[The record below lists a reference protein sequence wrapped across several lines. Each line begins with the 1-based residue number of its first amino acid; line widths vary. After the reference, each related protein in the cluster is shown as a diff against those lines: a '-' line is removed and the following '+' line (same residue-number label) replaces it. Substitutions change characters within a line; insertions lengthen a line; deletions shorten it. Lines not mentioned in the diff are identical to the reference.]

1 MSLDLNKMRA
11 IQGALG
17 MPNPTE
23 VRRREAITRVGIDF
37 YKSLDVDKY
46 LTFDKG
52 IIDVSLMLNIYDRK
66 YSHYNGVEQKF
77 TTLLDADIEAG
88 DLVYCE
94 KQDEWWVTMT
104 SAPIDYIY
112 RQGLM
117 FLCDD
122 VIKWKDEDGNVWEY
136 PVSVNNATQYNS
148 GVFQG
153 KMVDYVTNQFKLFTK
168 ADENICAL
176 RIDQRFFLGKGKA
189 IPEVF
194 KLTQVDTAALGYGR
208 GVAMLTLLRSTY
220 NPETDDIETRLCRF
234 KEDVDSVP
242 DEQSG
247 NIDITFN
254 GQPQLIIGDSK
265 TITANV
271 SSCTWSILE
280 PDIAALVN
288 IINKSDNSAVISLP
302 FSAGA
307 LTYTGYPFTVMCI
320 GSNGEMGSRTFQII
334 GGA

>member
-1 MSLDLNKMRA
+1 MALDLNKMRA

-17 MPNPTE
+17 MSNPTE
-23 VRRREAITRVGIDF
+23 VRRRKAIARVSGDF
-37 YKSLDVDKY
+37 YRSLDVDKY
-46 LTFDKG
+46 FTFDKG
-52 IIDVSLMLNIYDRK
+52 ITDISLMLNIYDRK

-117 FLCDD
+117 FLCDTT
-122 VIKWKDEDGNVWEY
+122 IKWEDESGNVWEY

-153 KMVDYVTNQFKLFTK
+153 KVVDYVTNQFKLFTK

-176 RIDQRFFLGKGKA
+176 RIDQRFFLGKGTA
-189 IPEVF
+189 VPEVF
-194 KLTQVDTAALGYGR
+194 RLTQIDTAALGYGR

-220 NPETDDIETRLCRF
+220 NPETDNIETGICKF
-234 KEDVDSVP
+234 KEDVDGIP
-242 DEQSG
+242 KEHSG
-247 NIDITFN
+247 DINITFN

-265 TITANV
+265 TITAN
-271 SSCTWSILE
+271 SDSCTWSILE
-280 PDIAALVN
+280 PDIAALIN
-288 IINKSDNSAVISLP
+288 IVNKSDSSAILSLP
-302 FSAGA
+302 FSVDA
-307 LTYTGYPFTVMCI
+307 LTYAGYPFTVMCI
-320 GSNGEMGSRTFQII
+320 DQNGAIGTRTFQII